1 MTNEEKEEGR
11 RQRGENGTDVLNYG
25 NTSHDMKTINSVVL
39 VLVVGVLF
47 FASAKHITA
56 GQSQYSRSS
65 DTIFANSLADGGRV
79 RMKHSPV
86 LGINIPIAV
95 WIDGV
100 QAGAFSKGHVY
111 QQYLTPGRHN
121 LYASRPMRLSDSWYG
136 TLDVRRGET
145 YSFVVKCTPNRVI
158 LQPVSRI
165 D

>member
-1 MTNEEKEEGR
+1 
-11 RQRGENGTDVLNYG
+11 
-25 NTSHDMKTINSVVL
+25 MKTINSVVL
-39 VLVVGVLF
+39 VLAVGMLF

-65 DTIFANSLADGGRV
+65 DPIFANSLADGGCV
-79 RMKHSPV
+79 RLKHSPV
-86 LGINIPIAV
+86 LGINVPIAI

-100 QAGAFSKGHVY
+100 MAGAFAKGHVY
-111 QQYLTPGRHN
+111 EQYLTPGRHT

-145 YSFVVKCTPNRVI
+145 YSFVVKCTPYRVI

-165 D
+165 E